1 MTLGQ
6 IICFS
11 HRGTGGDIL
20 LISLSFSLFSSVW
33 DHLVKSLVILDVTQ
47 LLFASGFKTDKGS
60 STEVLPDFP
69 RSPVFLRS
77 GRFFL
82 ARHLGWVVLVE
93 VPQVWGQRQ
102 LQLLSFGFAPPR
114 SWSFV
119 GMFWGSGGAVCGL

>member
-102 LQLLSFGFAPPR
+102 LQLLSFGFAPTILELCRNVLGIWR
-114 SWSFV
+114 SSLW
-119 GMFWGSGGAVCGL
+119 L